1 MTAQSLDLDSAPPY
15 QSLPGDIFCYGCKD
29 PSFHYLVSCPLYPC
43 KPLPWDRRWNDHRDI
58 PEAAVSILTPEPP
71 QMPSALWCLGARNFP
86 HEQKWETFFFSIY
99 WFQRERGRESEW
111 ERKRERERRREK
123 HQFLVSLIYVF
134 IDWFLYVPW
143 PGTKPTTLVYQDN
156 ALTQLFSTYFISWH
170 T

>member
-15 QSLPGDIFCYGCKD
+15 QSLPGYIFCYGCKD
-29 PSFHYLVSCPLYPC
+29 PSFHYPVSCPLYPC

-99 WFQRERGRESEW
+99 WFQRER
-111 ERKRERERRREK
+111 EREKERETSISC
-123 HQFLVSLIYVF
+123 FTYLCIYWLIFVC
-134 IDWFLYVPW
+134 
-143 PGTKPTTLVYQDN
+143 
-156 ALTQLFSTYFISWH
+156 ALTRNKTHNLGVSGQCSNPVIFNLFHLLTYIN
-170 T
+170 